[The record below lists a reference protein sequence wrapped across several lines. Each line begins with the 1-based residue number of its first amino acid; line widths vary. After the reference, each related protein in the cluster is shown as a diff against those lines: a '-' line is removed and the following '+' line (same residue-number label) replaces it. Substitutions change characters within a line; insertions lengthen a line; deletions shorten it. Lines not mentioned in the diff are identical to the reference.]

1 MSKLVDFFTGFKKRY
16 DAQVVRNQKMDEFLQ
31 GAHDN
36 CVKIDGITSSIT
48 NLSEKVEAIETKVD
62 NLQEDINHINGRLE
76 IIGKGTKMELF
87 DTLYHW
93 KKILVDERGWASE
106 AEKKEVKR
114 IYEVYHDGLDGNGEG
129 KLYFEQIISLPEEPH
144 KSNN

>member
-1 MSKLVDFFTGFKKRY
+1 MGDKKISEFFLRFKANY
-16 DAQVVRNQKMDEFLQ
+16 DAKQVRNARMDRFLDNAEKTEGDMRDLTYTVKNLGGQIAAIGKKMD
-31 GAHDN
+31 
-36 CVKIDGITSSIT
+36 S
-48 NLSEKVEAIETKVD
+48 
-62 NLQEDINHINGRLE
+62 LQERVDHIDNRLMV
-76 IIGKGTKMELF
+76 IGKGTKIELF

-129 KLYFEQIISLPEEPH
+129 KYYFEQIIQLPETPPA
-144 KSNN
+144 K

>member
-1 MSKLVDFFTGFKKRY
+1 MSKISDFFLRFKTNY
-16 DAQVVRNQKMDEFLQ
+16 DARQVRDARMDRFLDNAEKTEENMKNLTYNVQTLGKQITAIGNKMD
-31 GAHDN
+31 
-36 CVKIDGITSSIT
+36 S
-48 NLSEKVEAIETKVD
+48 
-62 NLQEDINHINGRLE
+62 LQERVDHIDSRLT

-93 KKILVDERGWASE
+93 KKILVDDRGWASE

-129 KLYFEQIISLPEEPH
+129 KYYFEQIIQLPENPH
-144 KSNN
+144 TK